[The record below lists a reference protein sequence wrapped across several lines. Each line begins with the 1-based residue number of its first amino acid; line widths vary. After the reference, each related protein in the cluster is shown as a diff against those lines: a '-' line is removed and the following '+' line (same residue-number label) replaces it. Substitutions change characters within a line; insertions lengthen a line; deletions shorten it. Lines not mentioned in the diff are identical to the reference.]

1 MMMIEIQSKV
11 DVVKQAGR
19 PVEQYSSQLQY
30 LWGGSWI
37 TMLHSKWRLLM
48 MHRLYLNGWRIEG

>member
-30 LWGGSWI
+30 LWGGGGGGGVLCP
-37 TMLHSKWRLLM
+37 TPNEDPQR
-48 MHRLYLNGWRIEG
+48 